1 MAKTFIQNGTGSSAT
16 LTETDSNSIPIFTT
30 ESELLANVS
39 VLEVNQI
46 VSCIETKLL
55 YRIIESSGV
64 KILQA
69 LTANGGSPVGAISA
83 YYGTTAPTG
92 WLICDGTDTTG
103 TSNELSTAYPELYA
117 LLGSNVLPDLRECVL
132 VGIGTNLTHDED
144 EGDGAIASHDTYTLG
159 EFKDDQFQGHYH
171 QQWYRSAMSSAG
183 TVRGGIMDDSEG
195 AISKVSLQTS
205 NNSYIREAT
214 TDGMNRTPRIGT
226 TTHGKQIGINYII
239 KAL

>member
-16 LTETDSNSIPIFTT
+16 LTETDSNSISIFTT

-103 TSNELSTAYPELYA
+103 TSDELSIAYPELYA

-144 EGDGAIASHDTYTLG
+144 EGDGAIESHDTYTLG
-159 EFKDDQFQGHYH
+159 EFKDDQLQTHQHYVAIANFRNIGNGGSSGSVNTYTS
-171 QQWYRSAMSSAG
+171 QSNRSTTTIANNY
-183 TVRGGIMDDSEG
+183 RGGS
-195 AISKVSLQTS
+195 
-205 NNSYIREAT
+205 
-214 TDGMNRTPRIGT
+214 
-226 TTHGKQIGINYII
+226 TTHGKQFGINYII